1 MDTDFYDRPKPTPEA
16 SLFDKVKYASE
27 EYTHYLITF
36 EPETIWR
43 EVKDRWPDEQC
54 TVEEVQAVLD
64 AYIPTVEPKYG
75 RHIVYIPERR

>member
-1 MDTDFYDRPKPTPEA
+1 MDANFYDRPKPTPDA
-16 SLFDKVKYASE
+16 SLFDKVKYFVDDYASF
-27 EYTHYLITF
+27 LGTF
-36 EPETIWR
+36 EPGTIWR
-43 EVKDRWPDEQC
+43 RVKESWPDEQC